1 MNNNNKIKNIYI
13 MKTKKNLSV
22 QFKKMIQDTY
32 GDQRYVGID
41 LSQQGRE
48 QADRLQQY
56 EELLEAI
63 EQEMQST
70 NRRYRRLQD

>member
-1 MNNNNKIKNIYI
+1 

-32 GDQRYVGID
+32 ADQRYVGID

>member
-1 MNNNNKIKNIYI
+1 

-32 GDQRYVGID
+32 GAQRYVGID
-41 LSQQGRE
+41 LTQQARE
-48 QADRLQQY
+48 QADRFKQY

-70 NRRYRRLQD
+70 HRRYRRLQD